1 MAANED
7 QVRGNG
13 VSGIEQTIR
22 QIKPSLRQIAPYTF
36 WSSIGFGLFNL
47 VVGILLI
54 DSQIFKSLQ
63 LLSFIPMWFWASV
76 FMAHGA
82 AMLLTL
88 ITNDWHITRK
98 LHIVGVAIKS
108 GWWLEILAATVAGF
122 SPFLLCVWSLLIFLQ
137 VIISMY
143 FTPRL
148 RRD

>member
-1 MAANED
+1 MATDPD

-13 VSGIEQTIR
+13 VSSLEQTIR

-36 WSSIGFGLFNL
+36 WSSIGFGMFNL
-47 VVGILLI
+47 TVGLLLI

-63 LLSFIPMWFWASV
+63 LLSFIPMWLWACL
-76 FMAHGA
+76 FIAHGVT
-82 AMLLTL
+82 MLATL
-88 ITNDWHITRK
+88 ATNDWHITRK
-98 LHIVGVAIKS
+98 LHIIGVAIKAS
-108 GWWLEILAATVAGF
+108 WWLEILAATINGF